1 MRNGAIFENSP
12 SAAWLINSEYL
23 GASIKER
30 VFHLEEHNTEKKYS
44 KLEYS
49 AIKDTSNQTPI
60 DNLISSLKSF
70 CIFQQVLQ
78 SNFHQQHCSQS

>member
-30 VFHLEEHNTEKKYS
+30 VFHLEEHNTEKN
-44 KLEYS
+44 
-49 AIKDTSNQTPI
+49 TQ
-60 DNLISSLKSF
+60 NLNI
-70 CIFQQVLQ
+70 LQ
-78 SNFHQQHCSQS
+78 